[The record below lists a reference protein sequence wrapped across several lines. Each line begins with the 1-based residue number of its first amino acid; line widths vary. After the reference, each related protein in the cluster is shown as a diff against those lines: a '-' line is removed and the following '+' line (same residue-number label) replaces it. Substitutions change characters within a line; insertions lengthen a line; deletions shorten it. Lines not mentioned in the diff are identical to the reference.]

1 MAILSS
7 NTTTEFTQE
16 GVNAFLSQVAIV
28 DCMQIDTILYNI
40 YTHNSMSFIQQ
51 TQHWLFQ
58 LLFLQYTQ
66 HESTKCSL
74 SSLERKPEGAR
85 NKPRLPK
92 SGAHSLDRQYNQL
105 KQSV

>member
-1 MAILSS
+1 
-7 NTTTEFTQE
+7 
-16 GVNAFLSQVAIV
+16 
-28 DCMQIDTILYNI
+28 
-40 YTHNSMSFIQQ
+40 MSFIQQ

-92 SGAHSLDRQYNQL
+92 SAHSLDREYNQ
-105 KQSV
+105 